1 MSNAH
6 DDPTRQKKGMSTLSK
21 VLLIGCGGIT
31 TVGIVLAIL
40 LYMGGRRLLEEN
52 PGLLDTLGDAIGTQT
67 SLAMLAPTGR
77 ISSDFGGSVATAM
90 EAVLL
95 GEEVRVEPGEEGS
108 GFAFEVHFAD
118 GESTGVDLTAAT
130 ELIARVEGGEASFA
144 EILAEGPGTDA
155 GYEPLPDWVLVHPDA
170 RRYGGAGGGFSASA
184 PDLQLGTAVFLV
196 DAGALEV
203 VDWYDEADD
212 RDDGVWMSTRGQ
224 TVEGFRPQA
233 QVSLFGDNGLIVVL
247 AVEDDDGATLFAVV
261 YRG

>member
-21 VLLIGCGGIT
+21 VLLFGCGGIT
-31 TVGIVLAIL
+31 TVGIVLAVL
-40 LYMGGRRLLEEN
+40 LYVGGRRFLEEN
-52 PGLLDTLGDAIGTQT
+52 PGLLDELTTAIETQT

-77 ISSDFGGSVATAM
+77 ISSDFGGSVATAL
-90 EAVLL
+90 EALL
-95 GEEVRVEPGEEGS
+95 LMDEVRVEPGEEGS

-144 EILAEGPGTDA
+144 EILADGPGTDA
-155 GYEPLPDWVLVHPDA
+155 GYEPLPDWLLVHPDA
-170 RRYGGAGGGFSASA
+170 RRYGGGRGGFSASA
-184 PDLQLGTAVFLV
+184 PDLQLGAAVFLV
-196 DAGALEV
+196 DAGAVEV
-203 VDWYDEADD
+203 VDWYEEAEN
-212 RDDGVWMSTRGQ
+212 RDDGVWMSVRGE
-224 TVEGFRPQA
+224 TVEGLRPQA
-233 QVSLFGDNGLIVVL
+233 QISLFSEDGGIVVL